1 MAVKVQG
8 SAVPT
13 VQTQQLQQD
22 HQIVSPR
29 DPASGLPT
37 GKRVRDEFVHLP
49 PDLGGVL
56 QPKGKVSLSFGD
68 RVNASG
74 LSKALSS
81 PINDLRL
88 AFGKKTETITRDAN
102 GTYRGPEGQP
112 LVPVKLDNG
121 KTAYVDPNTN
131 KYYLTD
137 EQPDCHG
144 RVHALPAQDLP
155 KGSRFSNSYFGD
167 ADVKELTRIA
177 NGGSIINFPPPPPIK
192 WPPVRPDP
200 ILMAGAAKTD
210 LG

>member
-8 SAVPT
+8 STVPT
-13 VQTQQLQQD
+13 IQAQQFQQD
-22 HQIVSPR
+22 HSIVSPR

-37 GKRVRDEFVHLP
+37 GKRVQDEFV
-49 PDLGGVL
+49 GGIL
-56 QPKGKVSLSFGD
+56 QPKDKVSLTFGD

-81 PINDLRL
+81 PLNDLRL

-112 LVPVKLDNG
+112 LVPVKLEDG

-131 KYYLTD
+131 QHYLTD

-144 RVHALPAQDLP
+144 IVHALPARDLP
-155 KGSRFSNSYFGD
+155 EGSQFSNSYFGD

-192 WPPVRPDP
+192 WPPVRLDP
-200 ILMAGAAKTD
+200 VLPASAAKND
-210 LG
+210 AG